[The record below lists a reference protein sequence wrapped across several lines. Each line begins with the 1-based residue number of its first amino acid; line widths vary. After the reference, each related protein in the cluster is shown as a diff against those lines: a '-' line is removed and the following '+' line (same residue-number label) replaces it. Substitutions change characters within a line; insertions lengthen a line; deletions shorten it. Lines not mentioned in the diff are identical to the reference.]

1 MKYGTFNLAK
11 RGGADVYHRA
21 KIREPLI
28 TLEMANNREFIRKL
42 RSFLLVHGT
51 RFMQKLIPRHPIY
64 IHDYQVKYNYQR
76 YILSYNYK

>member
-28 TLEMANNREFIRKL
+28 TLKIANNREFIRKL
-42 RSFLLVHGT
+42 RSFILFYVMRLC
-51 RFMQKLIPRHPIY
+51 REINSQIPHLY
-64 IHDYQVKYNYQR
+64 
-76 YILSYNYK
+76 